1 MTLGLNVPIDKTLVN
16 KLKSESY
23 SLLWFNKQR
32 LWETNIYLN
41 NTLYVVDFKNIY
53 SKMNIL
59 KLEQIIN
66 NEDSFHLFYKG
77 FLSKYF
83 PYVTYL
89 HLKKFLESG
98 KLNEEKKLITQ
109 DLMNEQYYLELI
121 KNIKKED
128 INIKLKHT
136 SLISTN
142 IHVNYYMPPPNFI
155 EMRDLFDFFV
165 LDENIPYV
173 KFRNSIENSVDTKI
187 LEDIYVFDNKTFV
200 DWTDN
205 MPHGI
210 SFRIKKSLN
219 PKSDSYKKYSIVNI
233 FPDGKIEFKVTW
245 KEEEHANFADI
256 DEALCSLR
264 NLIIK
269 INDMDSRI
277 FKNNQTISVPSEE
290 NTVIAYVTTI
300 TQFDNP
306 HSIKFELLEKVAK
319 LFTPWIN
326 IDKHYKLNDEKNVSG
341 LFTKYIRQKTKA
353 SSRDG
358 TIYELI
364 RMLKEKENY
373 NDKQIMMEIQINFAK
388 TLEEAKKYIDEAQTI
403 FLDMPSQNRLLK
415 KRKFLEQ
422 TFTLH
427 LVENLKFI

>member
-1 MTLGLNVPIDKTLVN
+1 MKIH
-16 KLKSESY
+16 
-23 SLLWFNKQR
+23 F
-32 LWETNIYLN
+32 IYFIR
-41 NTLYVVDFKNIY
+41 D
-53 SKMNIL
+53 
-59 KLEQIIN
+59 
-66 NEDSFHLFYKG
+66 

-121 KNIKKED
+121 KYKKED

-205 MPHGI
+205 MHLME
-210 SFRIKKSLN
+210 SVLELKKSLN

-269 INDMDSRI
+269 INDMDS
-277 FKNNQTISVPSEE
+277 
-290 NTVIAYVTTI
+290 
-300 TQFDNP
+300 
-306 HSIKFELLEKVAK
+306 
-319 LFTPWIN
+319 
-326 IDKHYKLNDEKNVSG
+326 
-341 LFTKYIRQKTKA
+341 
-353 SSRDG
+353 
-358 TIYELI
+358 
-364 RMLKEKENY
+364 
-373 NDKQIMMEIQINFAK
+373 
-388 TLEEAKKYIDEAQTI
+388 
-403 FLDMPSQNRLLK
+403 
-415 KRKFLEQ
+415 KFLKITRRYLFHRRKIQ
-422 TFTLH
+422 
-427 LVENLKFI
+427 

>member
-1 MTLGLNVPIDKTLVN
+1 MNLNQKRKIHLIYLTIEDNISFEEIFKPIENIETKKNEINKQNRINFIEYYINYDDTIETLKKKIFAYLNIYSIFQHIFTESEEGTIKPLGYNIYGVKEIDQDYKINIARLFNEADPLTLGLNVPIDKTLVN

-142 IHVNYYMPPPNFI
+142 IHVNYYMPPNFI
-155 EMRDLFDFFV
+155 EMR
-165 LDENIPYV
+165 
-173 KFRNSIENSVDTKI
+173 
-187 LEDIYVFDNKTFV
+187 
-200 DWTDN
+200 
-205 MPHGI
+205 G
-210 SFRIKKSLN
+210 
-219 PKSDSYKKYSIVNI
+219 
-233 FPDGKIEFKVTW
+233 
-245 KEEEHANFADI
+245 
-256 DEALCSLR
+256 
-264 NLIIK
+264 
-269 INDMDSRI
+269 
-277 FKNNQTISVPSEE
+277 
-290 NTVIAYVTTI
+290 
-300 TQFDNP
+300 
-306 HSIKFELLEKVAK
+306 
-319 LFTPWIN
+319 
-326 IDKHYKLNDEKNVSG
+326 
-341 LFTKYIRQKTKA
+341 YI
-353 SSRDG
+353 
-358 TIYELI
+358 
-364 RMLKEKENY
+364 
-373 NDKQIMMEIQINFAK
+373 
-388 TLEEAKKYIDEAQTI
+388 
-403 FLDMPSQNRLLK
+403 
-415 KRKFLEQ
+415 
-422 TFTLH
+422 
-427 LVENLKFI
+427 